1 MRILAIESSCDET
14 AAAVVVDGRRV
25 RSNVV
30 ASQAELHAET
40 GGVVPEVA
48 ARAHLRQLI
57 PVARRALRDA
67 ECGWDELDAIAATAG
82 PGLPGALVVGLNA
95 ARGMAYARGLP
106 LIPVD
111 HIEGHVR
118 ANWLDADPPPLP
130 AIALVV
136 SGGHTELLLMT
147 EAGTFERL
155 GGTRDDAAGEAF
167 DKVARLLG
175 LGYPGGPEVSQL
187 AATATER
194 RFRLPRAWLR
204 GNDDFSFSG
213 LKTAVLHAVE
223 ARVESAGAPAAAE
236 IAWAFEESVADV
248 LSRKLVAAAER
259 EGVASVLVAGGVAAN
274 RRIRERVRE
283 RSPLPVFI
291 PPPALCTDNAAMIG
305 AAADVH
311 PEAMVAPEAALD
323 IDPTPYR
330 SRGLRPAPD
339 ASRLSLGSSRGGR
352 RRGGA
357 ARRVDVDSGD
367 QAGPPE
373 TGQTPQPPRSHQRS
387 WRWSSPC
394 A

>member
-330 SRGLRPAPD
+330 SRG
-339 ASRLSLGSSRGGR
+339 SS
-352 RRGGA
+352 
-357 ARRVDVDSGD
+357 
-367 QAGPPE
+367 
-373 TGQTPQPPRSHQRS
+373 TRS
-387 WRWSSPC
+387 
-394 A
+394 